1 MKMEES
7 ADGTITVSYD
17 GRSLTKVM
25 LVAATLLLGV
35 AGYDVFFGARGTD
48 RLLGLLASA
57 VTCALVAI
65 AFLETACFQF
75 GRAVKTVTWRRRWG
89 LRERSGSIAFANIRA
104 VLVERPIGDDGTPS
118 RRIALKTSDGTTIP
132 VTVGYRPDS
141 DGSIMETAG
150 RIRALLGHDAAQ
162 TQQSQVEALVAEG
175 KLVEAIRVLR
185 EEEHLSLVEAKRRV
199 DALVRPPKP

>member
-1 MKMEES
+1 MKLEES

-17 GRSLTKVM
+17 GRSLTRVM
-25 LVAATLLLGV
+25 LVVATLFLGV
-35 AGYDVFFGARGTD
+35 AGYDVFLGARGTD

-57 VTCALVAI
+57 VTCLLVAV

-118 RRIALKTSDGTTIP
+118 RRIALKTTDGTIVP
-132 VTVGYRPDS
+132 ITVGYRPDPE
-141 DGSIMETAG
+141 GSIVDIAG

-162 TQQSQVEALVAEG
+162 THQSHVEALVADG

-185 EEEHLSLVEAKRRV
+185 EEEQLSLVEAKRRV
-199 DALVRPPKP
+199 DALAGPPKR